1 MRDAGALA
9 RGAEAFLARHPGVSL
24 VALGSG
30 AHADSLDLAPLGVP
44 ARYLPAE
51 RHPELAAQYL
61 VLNQLAFGGIGVPRW
76 VLSDLYLLPGA
87 IGLLRCP
94 ARLVKPEVRER
105 LGLADEDPAI
115 GAAYYAAPTVTPGL
129 FIGVSLLSFLPGT
142 GAAPWVK
149 ALTLGMLR
157 ARRLRGVAQWDNPS
171 VRVHSRLG
179 PLRLVGRVPGGHEY
193 GERTFVYE
201 TDLSDGTRV
210 AEAMERRLSLAPTRR
225 VSVTD
230 LPMLSG
236 LLDRAEAGEVLHLVP
251 PGQDAGHVLVR
262 EGSLDGSR

>member
-1 MRDAGALA
+1 MRDGGELA
-9 RGAEAFLARHPGVSL
+9 KDATDFFARHPGLSM

-30 AHADSLDLAPLGVP
+30 AHADSLDLAPLGLPV
-44 ARYLPAE
+44 RYLPAE
-51 RHPELAAQYL
+51 RNLDLASQYL
-61 VLNQLAFGGIGVPRW
+61 LLNQLAFGGIGVPRW
-76 VLSDLYLLPGA
+76 VLSDLYLMPGA

-94 ARLVKPEVRER
+94 ARMVRPEVRER

-149 ALTLGMLR
+149 VLTLNMLR

-201 TDLSDGTRV
+201 TDLSDGARV
-210 AEAMERRLSLAPTRR
+210 ARAMERRLSLEPTRR
-225 VSVTD
+225 VPVTD
-230 LPMLSG
+230 LPTLGG

-251 PGQDAGHVLVR
+251 PGQDAGHVLLR
-262 EGSLDGSR
+262 EGALDASR